1 MARDVKQQL
10 QPLVTEL
17 LGVVNKVV
25 QDGRKPIVEQDG
37 FHRLISYLEEL
48 QPLLTQLQNM
58 MINEL
63 PPGLRVGL
71 DGIKTE
77 LQKFQQQTLHMCKSR
92 SRLYLLIHCR
102 ILVENI
108 QETTHT
114 IAQWLSLIPA
124 PARTFHSKELSSK
137 TEELARTMLQAQFLV
152 PEDEEA
158 ICSAL
163 EMESRSEKAA
173 VDITT
178 SSDKNKAV
186 QKGLVM
192 DISRVL
198 GVLDFE
204 KNSKPLSEQLRLV
217 QKELV
222 DCTHPSEKELLKTVA
237 RLLES
242 VVAVEPEFVR
252 RSSTSDAGE
261 NEPLPPF
268 EAFLCPLTKQVMK
281 DPVVAE
287 SEMTYEREAIQQWFD
302 ACQEQG
308 REPMCPVSGQI
319 VKTTK
324 LRPNLVLQK
333 TIQEWTRR
341 NVVIRMRVATTQ
353 LSAASS
359 IEEIEHALD
368 DVTKFAEEDPTYRQ
382 KLREVGVI
390 PLILGLWQSHPNSGT
405 HIRHKALKALRM
417 MAVDNIENKE
427 MMVELGVSKL
437 AVKSLGSSLDK
448 EKETAVTLLHELS
461 LHPHTCAQ
469 MGSEKGAILF
479 LVGLTTNVDEDLKVA
494 SLAEKTLKN
503 LEQMDVTVL
512 QMAEAG
518 RLQPLLSRLCEGS
531 EETQVKMAEHL
542 AQMTLTNTSKEMVA
556 RSGTQVLVKMLL
568 SNAEAA
574 KEASLGALFNLSLLE
589 DTATVL
595 IKAGVLGQLL
605 VIMFSAEDVGV
616 ASTSRLKEMAANT
629 LANLVSIPGNWERAK
644 VDEDGHTLKSEETLH
659 NFLELLTDSNVTWK
673 EKIIKA
679 LYYIASSP
687 QASVEVA
694 THMRGKGIVTLVTF
708 LQDPEAV
715 KRLQVL
721 RLLSVLSL
729 LVGVDIA
736 TALRSAHQLVRL
748 KELLQAKGKV
758 LLEERVSAANLLANI
773 PLTEFEVIC
782 VLEMD
787 LLPWT
792 ITMLDD
798 VRSGKMGKLPGRL
811 GPAFQE
817 GLVGLLLHF
826 ARNSNMTILNCIREQ
841 RLFTVFLELLV
852 PQSSALVKERA
863 ALGLQLLATKSSLFM
878 SSNKKIQRR
887 KDSGQGLC
895 FMSLFR
901 TTVTE
906 TPHTCSVHR
915 GACDAN
921 TNFCLVVA
929 NALVPLVEHLEEEQG
944 PGVQQAVL
952 GALSTLL
959 LDEANLGAG
968 VTEILKSGGVQ
979 PIFELFYAVRQGEL
993 QEKAVWMIERILRT
1007 EEYAQ
1012 GHTIDQ
1018 ALFQALIEAFKHG
1031 SPTTRALAQDSLTHL
1046 KQISVVSSGPRGKSR
1061 AIQRHQPD
1069 RHI

>member
-1 MARDVKQQL
+1 MARDVKQQQL

-222 DCTHPSEKELLKTVA
+222 DCTHQSEKELLKTVA
-237 RLLES
+237 HLLES

-287 SEMTYEREAIQQWFD
+287 SEMTYERQAIQQWFD

-319 VKTTK
+319 VKNTK

-333 TIQEWTRR
+333 TIREWTRR

-353 LSAASS
+353 LSPASS

-503 LEQMDVTVL
+503 LEQMDCTVL

-518 RLQPLLSRLCEGS
+518 RFQPLLSRLCEGS

-589 DTATVL
+589 DTATLL

-605 VIMFSAEDVGV
+605 VIMFSAEDAGV

-629 LANLVSIPGNWERAK
+629 LANLVSIPGNWERAR

-673 EKIIKA
+673 DKIIKA

-687 QASVEVA
+687 QAS
-694 THMRGKGIVTLVTF
+694 G
-708 LQDPEAV
+708 
-715 KRLQVL
+715 
-721 RLLSVLSL
+721 
-729 LVGVDIA
+729 
-736 TALRSAHQLVRL
+736 
-748 KELLQAKGKV
+748 
-758 LLEERVSAANLLANI
+758 
-773 PLTEFEVIC
+773 
-782 VLEMD
+782 
-787 LLPWT
+787 
-792 ITMLDD
+792 
-798 VRSGKMGKLPGRL
+798 
-811 GPAFQE
+811 
-817 GLVGLLLHF
+817 
-826 ARNSNMTILNCIREQ
+826 
-841 RLFTVFLELLV
+841 
-852 PQSSALVKERA
+852 
-863 ALGLQLLATKSSLFM
+863 
-878 SSNKKIQRR
+878 
-887 KDSGQGLC
+887 
-895 FMSLFR
+895 
-901 TTVTE
+901 
-906 TPHTCSVHR
+906 
-915 GACDAN
+915 
-921 TNFCLVVA
+921 
-929 NALVPLVEHLEEEQG
+929 
-944 PGVQQAVL
+944 
-952 GALSTLL
+952 
-959 LDEANLGAG
+959 
-968 VTEILKSGGVQ
+968 
-979 PIFELFYAVRQGEL
+979 
-993 QEKAVWMIERILRT
+993 
-1007 EEYAQ
+1007 
-1012 GHTIDQ
+1012 
-1018 ALFQALIEAFKHG
+1018 
-1031 SPTTRALAQDSLTHL
+1031 
-1046 KQISVVSSGPRGKSR
+1046 
-1061 AIQRHQPD
+1061 
-1069 RHI
+1069 